1 MSNDWKFERRRQRL
15 VQLLRDKGIEDERV
29 LAAVGRVPRHLFV
42 DEALIARAYL
52 DEALPIGLDQTISQ
66 PFTVAYQT
74 QFAMSGLAEGARVLE
89 IGTGSGYQAAV
100 LCELGVD
107 LYSVERLEPLYRRT
121 RDLLRSLGYRLR
133 TRCGDGTQ
141 GWPAFAPYDA
151 IIVTAGAMSIPDA
164 LLQQLRAPEADPDT
178 GASTPGGV
186 LVIPVGGS
194 EGQTMKRIVR
204 TGPNSFETEEM
215 DEFRFVPL
223 IPGQ

>member
-15 VQLLRDKGIEDERV
+15 VQLLRDKGINDERV
-29 LAAVGRVPRHLFV
+29 LAAIGRVRRHLFV

-74 QFAMSGLAEGARVLE
+74 QTAMSGLTEGARVLE

-100 LCELGVD
+100 LCEMGVD

-164 LLQQLRAPEADPDT
+164 LLQQLRVPEGDRGSD
-178 GASTPGGV
+178 GSIPGGV

-204 TGPNSFETEEM
+204 TGADSFETEEM